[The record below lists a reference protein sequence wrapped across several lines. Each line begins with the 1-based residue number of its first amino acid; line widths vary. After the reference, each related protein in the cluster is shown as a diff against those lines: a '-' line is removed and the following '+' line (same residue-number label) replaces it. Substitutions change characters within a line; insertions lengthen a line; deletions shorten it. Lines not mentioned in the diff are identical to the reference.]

1 MLLKSH
7 FFWRTF
13 LGYVVVALIGT
24 FLFAASLIKFSAE
37 KARQEAGS
45 TLRLTAELLAV
56 AVTSPIRNLN
66 YPAIRELTTSVSE
79 YSSLRI
85 TFIDSNG
92 VVLADS
98 HEDPFRMDNHLRRPE
113 ILAARNF
120 GIGRSQR
127 YSFTLEENFTY
138 LSLPVYS
145 QINSQGQVIGF
156 ARAAISAEKLSGEIQ
171 QAQTIILRNSAIATF
186 FILLL
191 AFYLA
196 ARQSA
201 KIDQLTSV
209 AEEISQGNFARRIPE
224 GNSLGLKKMA
234 EAINQMAR
242 SSAKSV
248 SEITSDR
255 NRLSMIFTC
264 MVEGVIDVDLEQKI
278 LHINEAA
285 ARLLS
290 VNQKA
295 CLGKPLWQE
304 IRNQEIINALDEA
317 IRTNSVI
324 KTQVQLLQ
332 PSGDFIVDVYAAT
345 LNDDEGQ
352 PSGAV
357 LVLHD
362 ITDLKN
368 LERVRTDFV
377 ANASHELKTPITAI
391 RGISETILGDEDVEK
406 DTLKHF
412 IERVHAQSLRL
423 SQLVGDLMTISR
435 LEGSQGKDDF
445 TKINFADLVRQ
456 SVKTAQPSAEEK
468 GHKLIAEISDQ
479 DLILYGDRQNLCQL
493 VDNLLDNALK
503 YTPEE
508 GVITVNLR
516 KEDNEAV
523 LDVTD
528 TGIGLS
534 PQYQSRI
541 FERFYRV
548 DKVRSQSLGGTG
560 LGLSIVKNI
569 AEKHGGSV
577 GVKSQIG
584 KGSTFTFRVQLNS
597 SGPA

>member
-7 FFWRTF
+7 YFWRTF
-13 LGYVVVALIGT
+13 FGYVAVALIGT
-24 FLFAASLIKFSAE
+24 FLFAASLINYSAGQVR
-37 KARQEAGS
+37 RQADA
-45 TLRLTAELLAV
+45 TLGLTAELLAV
-56 AVTSPIRNLN
+56 AVSAPIRNLN
-66 YPAIRELTTSVSE
+66 YQLIRDITGSVAE
-79 YSSLRI
+79 NSSLRI
-85 TFIDSNG
+85 TVIDSNG

-98 HEDPFRMDNHLRRPE
+98 HENPFSMDNHLRRPE
-113 ILAARNF
+113 ILAARNN

-127 YSFTLEENFTY
+127 YSFTLEENFIY
-138 LSLPVYS
+138 LSLPVYF
-145 QINSQGQVIGF
+145 QQQLTGF
-156 ARAAISAEKLSGEIQ
+156 VRTAISSENLSADILQ
-171 QAQTIILRNSAIATF
+171 TQTIILRNSAFATF

-196 ARQSA
+196 AMQAA
-201 KIDQLTSV
+201 KIDELTRV
-209 AEEISQGNFARRIPE
+209 AEEISQGNFGRRIPE
-224 GNSLGLKKMA
+224 GNSVGLKKMA

-248 SEITSDR
+248 TEITSDR
-255 NRLSMIFTC
+255 NRLAMIFTC

-290 VNQKA
+290 VNEKA
-295 CLGKPLWQE
+295 CLGKPMWQE
-304 IRNQEIINALDEA
+304 IRNQEINNALDEA
-317 IRTNSVI
+317 INTNLVI
-324 KTQVQLLQ
+324 KTQIQLRQ

-368 LERVRTDFV
+368 LERIRTDFV

-391 RGISETILGDEDVEK
+391 RGISETLLGDEEVEK

-435 LEGSQGKDDF
+435 LENSQGRDDF
-445 TKINFADLVRQ
+445 TKINFVDLVRQ
-456 SVKTAQPSAEEK
+456 SIKTAQPSADEK
-468 GHKLIAEISDQ
+468 GHELKFELTDQ
-479 DLILYGDRQNLCQL
+479 DLILYGDRQNLSQL

-503 YTPEE
+503 YTPEQ
-508 GVITVNLR
+508 GVITVTLR
-516 KEDNEAV
+516 KEDNEVV

-534 PQYQSRI
+534 PQFQSRI

-597 SGPA
+597 SGPP

>member
-7 FFWRTF
+7 YFWRTF
-13 LGYVVVALIGT
+13 FGYVAVALIGT
-24 FLFAASLIKFSAE
+24 FLFAASLINYSAGQVR
-37 KARQEAGS
+37 RQADA
-45 TLRLTAELLAV
+45 TLGLTAELLAV
-56 AVTSPIRNLN
+56 AVSAPIRNLN
-66 YPAIRELTTSVSE
+66 YQLIRDITGSVAE
-79 YSSLRI
+79 NSSLRI
-85 TFIDSNG
+85 TVIDSNG

-98 HEDPFRMDNHLRRPE
+98 HENPFSMDNHLRRPE
-113 ILAARNF
+113 ILAARNN

-127 YSFTLEENFTY
+127 YSFTLEENFIY
-138 LSLPVYS
+138 LSLPVYF
-145 QINSQGQVIGF
+145 QQQLTGF
-156 ARAAISAEKLSGEIQ
+156 VRTAISSENLSADILQ
-171 QAQTIILRNSAIATF
+171 TQTIILRNSAFATF

-196 ARQSA
+196 ARQAA
-201 KIDQLTSV
+201 KIDELTRV
-209 AEEISQGNFARRIPE
+209 AEEISQGNFGRRIPE
-224 GNSLGLKKMA
+224 GNSVGLKKMA

-248 SEITSDR
+248 TEITSDR
-255 NRLSMIFTC
+255 NRLAMIFTC

-290 VNQKA
+290 VNEKA
-295 CLGKPLWQE
+295 CLGKPMWQE
-304 IRNQEIINALDEA
+304 IRNQEINNALDEA
-317 IRTNSVI
+317 INTNLVI
-324 KTQVQLLQ
+324 KTQIQLRQ

-368 LERVRTDFV
+368 LERIRTDFV

-391 RGISETILGDEDVEK
+391 RGISETLLGDEEVEK

-435 LEGSQGKDDF
+435 LENSQGRDDF
-445 TKINFADLVRQ
+445 TKINFVDLVRQ
-456 SVKTAQPSAEEK
+456 SIKTAQPSADEK
-468 GHKLIAEISDQ
+468 GHELKFELTDQ
-479 DLILYGDRQNLCQL
+479 DLILYGDRQNLSQL

-503 YTPEE
+503 YTPEQ
-508 GVITVNLR
+508 GVITVTLR
-516 KEDNEAV
+516 KEDNEVV

-534 PQYQSRI
+534 PQFQSRI

-597 SGPA
+597 SGPP

>member
-7 FFWRTF
+7 YFWRTF
-13 LGYVVVALIGT
+13 FGYVAVALIGT
-24 FLFAASLIKFSAE
+24 FLFAASLINYSAGQVR
-37 KARQEAGS
+37 RQADA
-45 TLRLTAELLAV
+45 TLGLTAELLAV
-56 AVTSPIRNLN
+56 AVSAPIRNLN
-66 YPAIRELTTSVSE
+66 YQLIRDITGSVAE
-79 YSSLRI
+79 NSSLRI
-85 TFIDSNG
+85 TVIDSNG

-98 HEDPFRMDNHLRRPE
+98 HENPFSMDNHLRRPE
-113 ILAARNF
+113 ILAARNN

-127 YSFTLEENFTY
+127 YSFTLEENFIY
-138 LSLPVYS
+138 LSLPVYF
-145 QINSQGQVIGF
+145 QQQLTGF
-156 ARAAISAEKLSGEIQ
+156 VRTAISSENLSADILQ
-171 QAQTIILRNSAIATF
+171 TQTIILRNSAFATF

-196 ARQSA
+196 AMQAA
-201 KIDQLTSV
+201 KIDELTRV
-209 AEEISQGNFARRIPE
+209 AEEISQGNFGRRIPE
-224 GNSLGLKKMA
+224 GNSVGLKKMA

-248 SEITSDR
+248 TEITSDR
-255 NRLSMIFTC
+255 NRLAMIFTC

-290 VNQKA
+290 VNEKA
-295 CLGKPLWQE
+295 CLGKPMWQE
-304 IRNQEIINALDEA
+304 IRNQEINNALDEA
-317 IRTNSVI
+317 INTNLVI
-324 KTQVQLLQ
+324 KTQIQLRQ

-368 LERVRTDFV
+368 LERIRTDFV

-391 RGISETILGDEDVEK
+391 RGISETLLGDEEVEK

-435 LEGSQGKDDF
+435 LENSQGRDDF
-445 TKINFADLVRQ
+445 TKINFVDLVRE
-456 SVKTAQPSAEEK
+456 SIKTAQPSADEK
-468 GHKLIAEISDQ
+468 GHELKFELTDQ
-479 DLILYGDRQNLCQL
+479 DLILYGDRQNLSQL

-503 YTPEE
+503 YTPEQ
-508 GVITVNLR
+508 GVITVTLR
-516 KEDNEAV
+516 KEDNEVV

-534 PQYQSRI
+534 PQFQSRI

-597 SGPA
+597 SGPP

>member
-13 LGYVVVALIGT
+13 LGYVAVALIGT
-24 FLFAASLIKFSAE
+24 FLFAASLISYSAG
-37 KARQEAGS
+37 KARQEAEA
-45 TLRLTAELLAV
+45 LMRLTANMLVV
-56 AVTSPIRNLN
+56 AVSAPIRNLN
-66 YPAIRELTTSVSE
+66 YPLIREITTSVSE
-79 YSSLRI
+79 YSSLRVTI
-85 TFIDSNG
+85 IDSNG

-98 HEDPFRMDNHLRRPE
+98 HEDPFSMDNHLRRPE
-113 ILAARNF
+113 ILISRSN
-120 GIGRSQR
+120 GMGRSQR
-127 YSFTLEENFTY
+127 YSFTLEENFNY
-138 LSLPVYS
+138 LSLPITS
-145 QINSQGQVIGF
+145 QQQLIGF
-156 ARAAISAEKLSGEIQ
+156 ARTAISNTTLTNEIRQ
-171 QAQTIILRNSAIATF
+171 SQAVILRNSAVATF
-186 FILLL
+186 FIMLL

-201 KIDQLTSV
+201 KIDELTRV

-248 SEITSDR
+248 TDITSDR
-255 NRLSMIFTC
+255 NRLAMVFTC
-264 MVEGVIDVDLEQKI
+264 MVEGVIDVDLEQNI

-290 VNQKA
+290 VNEKA

-317 IRTNSVI
+317 IKTNAVI
-324 KTQVQLLQ
+324 KTQIQLMQ
-332 PSGDFIVDVYAAT
+332 PSGNFIVDVYAAT

-391 RGISETILGDEDVEK
+391 RGISETLLGDEDIER

-435 LEGSQGKDDF
+435 LENSQDEDDF
-445 TKINFADLVRQ
+445 TKINFADVVRQ
-456 SVKTAQPSAEEK
+456 AVKIAQQTAEEK
-468 GHKLIAEISDQ
+468 GHQLLTEFADQ
-479 DLILYGDRQNLCQL
+479 DLVLYGDRQNLSQL

-503 YTPEE
+503 YTPEK
-508 GVITVNLR
+508 GVITVKLHR
-516 KEDNEAV
+516 EVDEAV
-523 LDVTD
+523 LDVID

-534 PQYQSRI
+534 PQYQDRI

-577 GVKSQIG
+577 SVKSRIG
-584 KGSTFTFRVQLNS
+584 QGSTFTCRIPLKS
-597 SGPA
+597 